1 MREAIAR
8 QKIRAMTEQAIG
20 NGLEPAAAEAERDLA
35 LDALAH
41 TAPGEVWRLF
51 RDGAYA
57 PQPTVRRRSMMSV
70 HRKTRFTP

>member
-1 MREAIAR
+1 MREATAR
-8 QKIRAMTEQAIG
+8 RKIRATTEEAIG
-20 NGLEPAAAEAERDLA
+20 NGMEAAAAEAERDLA

-57 PQPTVRRRSMMSV
+57 PQPTRRR
-70 HRKTRFTP
+70 TA